1 MYKNSIDSTKY
12 GKMHLKTGEKKILLN
27 VKEIIEVSKEPKKTD
42 KNSDRYDFS
51 NDDTLI
57 HNVKSKII
65 FLSFEFFQIY
75 YY

>member
-1 MYKNSIDSTKY
+1 M
-12 GKMHLKTGEKKILLN
+12 EKCIWKQREKILLN
-27 VKEIIEVSKEPKKTD
+27 VKEIIEVSKEAKKTD
-42 KNSDRYDFS
+42 KNSARYDFS

-57 HNVKSKII
+57 QNFKSEII